1 MLFLVLLILC
11 YLFSV
16 IVYTE
21 GLFNLLRLLLE
32 LNIHIAIYIGSL
44 TITKKRLE
52 VSAYQISN
60 RTKFQCV
67 KPQYS

>member
-1 MLFLVLLILC
+1 MLFLILLILC
-11 YLFSV
+11 YLFFT

-21 GLFNLLRLLLE
+21 KLFNLLRLLLE
-32 LNIHIAIYIGSL
+32 LNIHIAIYIESL

-52 VSAYQISN
+52 VSVYRISN
-60 RTKFQCV
+60 RTKLQCV

>member
-11 YLFSV
+11 YLFSA

-21 GLFNLLRLLLE
+21 ELFNLLQLLLE
-32 LNIHIAIYIGSL
+32 LNIHIAIYIESL
-44 TITKKRLE
+44 TITKRKLQ
-52 VSAYQISN
+52 VSVYRISN
-60 RTKFQCV
+60 RIKFQCV

>member
-11 YLFSV
+11 YLFSA

-21 GLFNLLRLLLE
+21 ELFNLLQLLLE

-44 TITKKRLE
+44 TITKRKEEKCLCIGFRIELSFS
-52 VSAYQISN
+52 V
-60 RTKFQCV
+60 
-67 KPQYS
+67 